1 MNSEQR
7 TMNSVCRSV
16 DNCSLLIAHC
26 SLLTDFSC
34 LIWMMKYK
42 VYRRAI
48 GFGLGLILCVAA
60 NIFVTAKASY
70 SQQLPTNV
78 SDFRPDE
85 AAAVAYQQLSQFPRE
100 NQYVSRETGKAATE
114 NTLIERLIR
123 YHQYVKDRP
132 LNYRLDWKLT
142 LADYL
147 GVNELIP
154 PARYPGNTT
163 LTQNPL
169 AGDRAVIESLSRQ
182 QRNKLVETL
191 VSIYNPQAK
200 NSDTNTPTASP
211 TTPENNNQPEIP
223 QRGNADLLL
232 P

>member
-1 MNSEQR
+1 
-7 TMNSVCRSV
+7 
-16 DNCSLLIAHC
+16 
-26 SLLTDFSC
+26 
-34 LIWMMKYK
+34 MMKYK

-48 GFGLGLILCVAA
+48 SPKGIRFAIAFSLGLVLCVAA

-78 SDFRPDE
+78 ADIRPDE
-85 AAAVAYQQLSQFPRE
+85 AAAVAYQQFTQFPLE
-100 NQYVSRETGKAATE
+100 NQYISRETSQVAND

-147 GVNELIP
+147 GANELIP
-154 PARYPGNTT
+154 PDRYPGNTT

-169 AGDRAVIESLSRQ
+169 KGDRAVIESLSRE
-182 QRNKLVETL
+182 QRNQLVATL
-191 VSIYNPQAK
+191 VSIYNPQAQ
-200 NSDTNTPTASP
+200 NTDNNTPTASP
-211 TTPENNNQPEIP
+211 TTPENTNQPKFP